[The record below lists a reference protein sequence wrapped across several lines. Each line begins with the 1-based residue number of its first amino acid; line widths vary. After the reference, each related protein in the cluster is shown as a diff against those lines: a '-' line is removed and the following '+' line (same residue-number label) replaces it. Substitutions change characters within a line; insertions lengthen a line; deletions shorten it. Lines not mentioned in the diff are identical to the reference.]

1 MLSVVFDNRLTFGYR
16 IEFCGVIPSANE
28 LR

>member
-1 MLSVVFDNRLTFGYR
+1 MLFVVFDNRLALGYR
-16 IEFCGVIPSANE
+16 IEFCGVIPPADE